1 MFYFYAFGSMLSYTV
16 QQTLLIRYARKIDG
30 LSLAFYRNMS
40 FVITLLPLLINAKT
54 SDFAVMAAH
63 WQMLALSGLCGAVY
77 LALIYGSYAYLPA
90 GICSS
95 VSKAVATVAIVL
107 FGWFLLGEVLSPLSM
122 LLIGVII
129 AGCVTIGLQH
139 RHLPHLDVRFAR
151 GVMLVMVAAIP
162 VAYLT
167 YALAVLSREANPL
180 VAGYFWEITIAI
192 ACGALLI
199 FRKIF
204 FGKSVKKIDGRTFLM
219 IATCSFPTLLG
230 TGMMSM
236 ASSLGPIGIM
246 NAISCGTLV
255 VTSLLAWMWYHEKLS
270 AGQWLSMLVII
281 AGIVGLK
288 FV

>member
-1 MFYFYAFGSMLSYTV
+1 MFYVYALGSMLSYTV

-30 LSLAFYRNMS
+30 LSLAFYRNIS
-40 FVITLLPLLINAKT
+40 FVVTLLPLLINAKT

-63 WQMLALSGLCGAVY
+63 WQMLALSGVCGAVY

-107 FGWFLLGEVLSPLSM
+107 FGWF
-122 LLIGVII
+122 
-129 AGCVTIGLQH
+129 
-139 RHLPHLDVRFAR
+139 
-151 GVMLVMVAAIP
+151 
-162 VAYLT
+162 
-167 YALAVLSREANPL
+167 
-180 VAGYFWEITIAI
+180 
-192 ACGALLI
+192 
-199 FRKIF
+199 
-204 FGKSVKKIDGRTFLM
+204 
-219 IATCSFPTLLG
+219 LLG

-270 AGQWLSMLVII
+270 AGQWLSMLVIL